1 MRKGAAAHPHRR
13 FSAKQSE
20 PTPIDAC
27 CDRRQACDSIC
38 GTSTKFCDAELKSCA
53 DKACDDAPDKEEC
66 DRKKSMMQLMQSMDQ
81 GACKRHTD
89 GQVAACKCVKPDEAP
104 ARRLKTIKEVYE
116 KNKGDASKAEGLAA
130 KADTSKKFGAL
141 LHKLV
146 AKYPAMIR
154 KVADPQQ
161 EYWEKIMKEGIDK
174 KASDDEV
181 VDGAEED
188 EDVEDLDAADEL

>member
-1 MRKGAAAHPHRR
+1 MRKGAAAHRR

-27 CDRRQACDSIC
+27 CDRRQACDSMC

-116 KNKGDASKAEGLAA
+116 KNGGDLCGNQPVCRVLAPSSGERA
-130 KADTSKKFGAL
+130 VTF
-141 LHKLV
+141 
-146 AKYPAMIR
+146 
-154 KVADPQQ
+154 
-161 EYWEKIMKEGIDK
+161 
-174 KASDDEV
+174 
-181 VDGAEED
+181 
-188 EDVEDLDAADEL
+188 

>member
-1 MRKGAAAHPHRR
+1 MRSSRARSGVASTPSRDADSNGTAATPSTRTAAQAVRR
-13 FSAKQSE
+13 
-20 PTPIDAC
+20 
-27 CDRRQACDSIC
+27 
-38 GTSTKFCDAELKSCA
+38 
-53 DKACDDAPDKEEC
+53 DAPDKEEC

-116 KNKGDASKAEGLAA
+116 KNGGDLCGNQPVCRVLSRGDDAAVLAPSMAWRSSAPYNFDFHTGGDAAKAEGLAA

-146 AKYPAMIR
+146 AKYPAMIK

-161 EYWEKIMKEGIDK
+161 GTGRR
-174 KASDDEV
+174 S
-181 VDGAEED
+181 
-188 EDVEDLDAADEL
+188 

>member
-1 MRKGAAAHPHRR
+1 MA
-13 FSAKQSE
+13 
-20 PTPIDAC
+20 
-27 CDRRQACDSIC
+27 
-38 GTSTKFCDAELKSCA
+38 
-53 DKACDDAPDKEEC
+53 
-66 DRKKSMMQLMQSMDQ
+66 
-81 GACKRHTD
+81 
-89 GQVAACKCVKPDEAP
+89 
-104 ARRLKTIKEVYE
+104 
-116 KNKGDASKAEGLAA
+116 KAESLAA

-146 AKYPAMIR
+146 AKYPAMIK

-188 EDVEDLDAADEL
+188 EDVEDLDAVADEL

>member
-1 MRKGAAAHPHRR
+1 MRKGAAAHRR

-38 GTSTKFCDAELKSCA
+38 GTSTKFCDAELKACA
-53 DKACDDAPDKEEC
+53 EKACDDAPDKEEC

-116 KNKGDASKAEGLAA
+116 KNGGDLCGNQPVCRVLSRTRRKMLISTQAATRRRPRASPRRRTAPRNSALYC
-130 KADTSKKFGAL
+130 TSSW
-141 LHKLV
+141 
-146 AKYPAMIR
+146 PNTR
-154 KVADPQQ
+154 R
-161 EYWEKIMKEGIDK
+161 
-174 KASDDEV
+174 
-181 VDGAEED
+181 
-188 EDVEDLDAADEL
+188 

>member
-38 GTSTKFCDAELKSCA
+38 GTSTKFCDAELKACA

-116 KNKGDASKAEGLAA
+116 KNGGDLCGNQPVCRTRRKILISTQAATRPRPRASPRRPTRPRSSALSS
-130 KADTSKKFGAL
+130 TSSL
-141 LHKLV
+141 
-146 AKYPAMIR
+146 R
-154 KVADPQQ
+154 NTRR
-161 EYWEKIMKEGIDK
+161 
-174 KASDDEV
+174 
-181 VDGAEED
+181 
-188 EDVEDLDAADEL
+188 

>member
-1 MRKGAAAHPHRR
+1 MRKGAAAHRR

-38 GTSTKFCDAELKSCA
+38 GTSTKFCDAELKACA
-53 DKACDDAPDKEEC
+53 EKACDDAPDKEEC

-116 KNKGDASKAEGLAA
+116 KNGGDLCGNQPVCRVLAPSRTRRKILISTQAATRRRPRASPRRPTRPKSSAPCC
-130 KADTSKKFGAL
+130 TSSW
-141 LHKLV
+141 
-146 AKYPAMIR
+146 PSTR
-154 KVADPQQ
+154 R
-161 EYWEKIMKEGIDK
+161 
-174 KASDDEV
+174 
-181 VDGAEED
+181 
-188 EDVEDLDAADEL
+188 

>member
-1 MRKGAAAHPHRR
+1 MRSSRPA
-13 FSAKQSE
+13 
-20 PTPIDAC
+20 PTRPATT
-27 CDRRQACDSIC
+27 R
-38 GTSTKFCDAELKSCA
+38 
-53 DKACDDAPDKEEC
+53 PDKEEC

-116 KNKGDASKAEGLAA
+116 KNGGDLCGNQPVCRVQYVGASAVLSSENFDFHTGGDAAKAEGLAA

-146 AKYPAMIR
+146 AKYPAMIK

-174 KASDDEV
+174 KASTMRSSTARRRTRRGD
-181 VDGAEED
+181 
-188 EDVEDLDAADEL
+188 DLDAVADAAEHDVLILTVVC

>member
-53 DKACDDAPDKEEC
+53 EKACDDAPDKEEC

-116 KNKGDASKAEGLAA
+116 KNGGDLCGNQPVCRVLCRVVTNRHRHAIEQASRRWRGGRRDDSAERAV
-130 KADTSKKFGAL
+130 KF
-141 LHKLV
+141 
-146 AKYPAMIR
+146 
-154 KVADPQQ
+154 
-161 EYWEKIMKEGIDK
+161 
-174 KASDDEV
+174 
-181 VDGAEED
+181 
-188 EDVEDLDAADEL
+188 

>member
-1 MRKGAAAHPHRR
+1 MRKGAAAHRR

-116 KNKGDASKAEGLAA
+116 KNGGDLCGNQPVCRVRRRVVTNRHRHAIEQASRRWRGGRRVDSAERAV
-130 KADTSKKFGAL
+130 KF
-141 LHKLV
+141 
-146 AKYPAMIR
+146 
-154 KVADPQQ
+154 
-161 EYWEKIMKEGIDK
+161 
-174 KASDDEV
+174 
-181 VDGAEED
+181 
-188 EDVEDLDAADEL
+188 

>member
-38 GTSTKFCDAELKSCA
+38 GTSTKFCDAELKACA
-53 DKACDDAPDKEEC
+53 DKACDDAPDKEDC

-116 KNKGDASKAEGLAA
+116 KNGGDLCANQPVCRVRWLGRA
-130 KADTSKKFGAL
+130 
-141 LHKLV
+141 V
-146 AKYPAMIR
+146 R
-154 KVADPQQ
+154 DPHRH
-161 EYWEKIMKEGIDK
+161 
-174 KASDDEV
+174 A
-181 VDGAEED
+181 
-188 EDVEDLDAADEL
+188 VE

>member
-116 KNKGDASKAEGLAA
+116 KNGGDLCDQSTSVGCSCWLRRVVRNRHRHAIEQASRRTCRRILISTQAA
-130 KADTSKKFGAL
+130 TRRRPRASRPRRTRPKNSALSCTSSW
-141 LHKLV
+141 
-146 AKYPAMIR
+146 PSTR
-154 KVADPQQ
+154 R
-161 EYWEKIMKEGIDK
+161 
-174 KASDDEV
+174 
-181 VDGAEED
+181 
-188 EDVEDLDAADEL
+188 

>member
-104 ARRLKTIKEVYE
+104 ARRLKTI
-116 KNKGDASKAEGLAA
+116 
-130 KADTSKKFGAL
+130 
-141 LHKLV
+141 
-146 AKYPAMIR
+146 
-154 KVADPQQ
+154 
-161 EYWEKIMKEGIDK
+161 
-174 KASDDEV
+174 
-181 VDGAEED
+181 
-188 EDVEDLDAADEL
+188 

>member
-38 GTSTKFCDAELKSCA
+38 GTSTKFCDAELKACA
-53 DKACDDAPDKEEC
+53 DKACEGAPDKEEC

-116 KNKGDASKAEGLAA
+116 KNGGDPCRVVTNRHRHAIEQASRRWRAGRRDERAV
-130 KADTSKKFGAL
+130 KFDFHTG
-141 LHKLV
+141 V
-146 AKYPAMIR
+146 R
-154 KVADPQQ
+154 
-161 EYWEKIMKEGIDK
+161 
-174 KASDDEV
+174 
-181 VDGAEED
+181 DGAHQRR
-188 EDVEDLDAADEL
+188 ADRGKL

>member
-38 GTSTKFCDAELKSCA
+38 GTSTKFCDAELKACA
-53 DKACDDAPDKEEC
+53 DKACNDAPDKEEC

-116 KNKGDASKAEGLAA
+116 KNGGDLCGSQPECRGLSRRTRRKILISTQAATRRRRRASRPRLTRPRSSAPCC
-130 KADTSKKFGAL
+130 TSSW
-141 LHKLV
+141 
-146 AKYPAMIR
+146 PSTR
-154 KVADPQQ
+154 R
-161 EYWEKIMKEGIDK
+161 
-174 KASDDEV
+174 
-181 VDGAEED
+181 
-188 EDVEDLDAADEL
+188 